1 MKTLLFPLAV
11 IFSSVAFGQSNR
23 YAAAM
28 KENLQLLDSA
38 TVQTLH
44 RLTASFERIA
54 EAEKTQWLP
63 YYYAALCAYNIGWR
77 VSAQEKDASA
87 EKSRRFL
94 QKAQAIENN
103 AELYCMEYM
112 LYIQQMTVDPEQRY
126 LEYGELADKAA
137 KQAKKTDPANPRI
150 YLMEAATV
158 MKKPKFL
165 GGGKTNAKPLFEKA
179 LSLFAH
185 FQPLSEL
192 HPDWGRE
199 QAVAGLE
206 ECGK

>member
-1 MKTLLFPLAV
+1 MKILLFPIAV

-28 KENLQLLDSA
+28 KENLQRLDSA
-38 TVQTLH
+38 NIQTL
-44 RLTASFERIA
+44 RQLTASFERIA
-54 EAEKTQWLP
+54 EAEKTKWLP
-63 YYYAALCAYNIGWR
+63 YYYAALCTYNIGWK
-77 VSAQEKDASA
+77 VSAQEKDVLA
-87 EKSRRFL
+87 EKSRLFL

-112 LYIQQMTVDPEQRY
+112 LYIQQMTVDPERRY

-137 KQAKKTDPANPRI
+137 EQAKKKEVANPRI

-158 MKKPKFL
+158 MGKPKFL
-165 GGGKTNAKPLFEKA
+165 GGGKINAKPLFEKA
-179 LSLFAH
+179 LSLFTR

-192 HPDWGRE
+192 HPKWGRE

-206 ECGK
+206 ECSK